1 MKDQW
6 VKGSIICKIVNQV
19 RVEGSKAILTRQAK
33 GPQFQVGKLD
43 IGKTR
48 HLIHGLYQ
56 DNIRVPSL

>member
-56 DNIRVPSL
+56 